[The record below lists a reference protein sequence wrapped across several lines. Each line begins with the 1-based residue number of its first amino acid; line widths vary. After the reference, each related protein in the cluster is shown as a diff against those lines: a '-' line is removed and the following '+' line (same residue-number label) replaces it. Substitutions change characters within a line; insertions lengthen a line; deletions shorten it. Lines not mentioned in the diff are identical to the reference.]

1 MIIDRWITYIELWT
15 SRNVNKS
22 IRGWSVYIGEK
33 SLFFLMLFDAAVLA
47 VVPLVA
53 LMLRL
58 DGNTGSRYFAVLL
71 SVLPVAVV
79 IKLVLFYLCGIYN
92 RIWRYATVR
101 DMFAIIGACTVAN
114 VIIALLALYVQVD
127 LPRSIYIISYIL
139 DVGLICFS
147 RLSVRMFLMM
157 SQSEASEA
165 QLRKMLIIGAGD
177 AGVMIARELVQR
189 GEGKKLL
196 GFVDDDVSKVGKK
209 ILGYSVL
216 GNTDALDT
224 LVSENEIKEIVIA
237 MPSVKGSIIKRL
249 LANVVV

>member
-1 MIIDRWITYIELWT
+1 MLINPLGD
-15 SRNVNKS
+15 
-22 IRGWSVYIGEK
+22 GVYTLVKK

-47 VVPLVA
+47 VVPFVA
-53 LMLRL
+53 LLLRL

-147 RLSVRMFLMM
+147 RLSVRMLMM
-157 SQSEASEA
+157 IV
-165 QLRKMLIIGAGD
+165 LL
-177 AGVMIARELVQR
+177 VLMI
-189 GEGKKLL
+189 
-196 GFVDDDVSKVGKK
+196 
-209 ILGYSVL
+209 
-216 GNTDALDT
+216 
-224 LVSENEIKEIVIA
+224 
-237 MPSVKGSIIKRL
+237 
-249 LANVVV
+249 